1 VLEPGRDG
9 CRPIFEGF
17 PEPRSPSVVVV
28 APTQGA
34 PVPTPQQ
41 YLSYIYNDV
50 DWEEF
55 TVEWVH
61 ALGLWAGRPY
71 LRVRRM
77 GGAGDRGAD
86 VAACLTA
93 QGTAG
98 EWHCYQCKH

>member
-1 VLEPGRDG
+1 
-9 CRPIFEGF
+9 
-17 PEPRSPSVVVV
+17 VVV